1 MKIRFLTAM
10 LAVLVLVGCA
20 CGRGYSEGERTGTV
34 YKLSNKGLIWKTWEG
49 EMLLGGA
56 RQTDSGAVA
65 NIWAFTV
72 LKPEMVKVVSDAQQ
86 SGQPMTAHYI
96 QWFNSGPTMDSDYEL
111 ISLTPKA
118 ALGGEKDRAP

>member
-1 MKIRFLTAM
+1 MKTRILTTM
-10 LAVLVLVGCA
+10 LALFVLAGCA

-56 RQTDSGAVA
+56 RQTESGAVA

-72 LKPEMVKVVSDAQQ
+72 LKPEIVTVVSAAQQ
-86 SGQPMTAHYI
+86 SGQPMTARYI
-96 QWFNSGPTMDSDYEL
+96 QWFSSGPTMDSDYEL

-118 ALGGEKDRAP
+118 PIGGEKDRAP